1 MVGWHH
7 LLRGHEFEQTP
18 GDREGQKSLGA
29 CCSPWGRKELH
40 VTQRLNNSKKQE
52 GFLEKEIKMK
62 TVTIVTCNVYI
73 LPCALS
79 HATRVTDTLSFNL
92 SSPV

>member
-7 LLRGHEFEQTP
+7 LLNGHEFEQTL

-29 CCSPWGRKELH
+29 CCSPRGRKELH
-40 VTQRLNNSKKQE
+40 VTQRLNNSKKRE
-52 GFLEKEIKMK
+52 GFLEKEIKKMK

-79 HATRVTDTLSFNL
+79 HATHVTDILS
-92 SSPV
+92 